1 MNRNMKYCVGYQQGA
16 TLVVALILLLVM
28 AMMASTALQSN
39 VLQSR
44 MAANMQDETIAFEA
58 AESVLLYSEGW
69 LSKQT
74 ALPDLI
80 LYDDWSAGSSEFV
93 FDGRTS
99 SKLKKQLEDTSLV
112 SGWESRAKQVTFFDA
127 NAAVS
132 SKLHAQPR
140 VSLELTD
147 FDLDNKK
154 VTGSYA
160 SGGSTALFRQLSRN
174 TGATGD
180 SEVILIAE
188 YRKRFEY

>member
-1 MNRNMKYCVGYQQGA
+1 MNRNIKSDKRYQRGA

-28 AMMASTALQSN
+28 AMMASTAIQSN

-58 AESVLLYSEGW
+58 AETVLLYSENW

-74 ALPDLI
+74 AMPDLI
-80 LYDDWSAGSSEFV
+80 LYDDWHATSSEFV
-93 FDGRTS
+93 FDGRAS
-99 SKLKKQLEDTSLV
+99 SKLKKQLEDASLV
-112 SGWESRAKQVTFFDA
+112 SHWESRAKQLTFFDA
-127 NAAVS
+127 SASIPGKVQE
-132 SKLHAQPR
+132 QPR

-154 VTGSYA
+154 VKGPYA
-160 SGGSTALFRQLSRN
+160 PGGSTARFRQLSRN